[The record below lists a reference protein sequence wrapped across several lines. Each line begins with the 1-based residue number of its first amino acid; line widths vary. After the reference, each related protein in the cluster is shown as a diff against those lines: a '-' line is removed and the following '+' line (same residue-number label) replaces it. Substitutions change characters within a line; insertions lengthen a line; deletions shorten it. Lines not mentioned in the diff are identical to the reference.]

1 MKQINYDPLRSNV
14 SMLGKILGDVI
25 ADAEGQAFLNKIE
38 QIRLLSKSAQA
49 GNTEDGNELIKLL
62 RTLSDDE
69 LVPVSRAFSKF
80 LNLANIAAVSYTHL
94 RAHET

>member
-25 ADAEGQAFLNKIE
+25 GDAEGQAFLNKIE

-62 RTLSDDE
+62 RTLSDC
-69 LVPVSRAFSKF
+69 L
-80 LNLANIAAVSYTHL
+80 LYTSPSP
-94 RAHET
+94 RDY